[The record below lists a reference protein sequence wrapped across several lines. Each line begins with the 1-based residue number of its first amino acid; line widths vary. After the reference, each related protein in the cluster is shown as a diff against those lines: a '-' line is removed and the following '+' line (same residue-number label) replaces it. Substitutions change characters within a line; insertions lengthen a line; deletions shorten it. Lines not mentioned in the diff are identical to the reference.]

1 MVYIIY
7 YGQALII
14 ENIIQYLLQIFFK
27 RKSRMS
33 DKKEI
38 IEEIAKLMESDPNAT
53 PIEPTVLVFL
63 SKEELI
69 SVLKNLYK
77 SKETRSE
84 QNEEWFQEL
93 CK

>member
-1 MVYIIY
+1 MV
-7 YGQALII
+7 
-14 ENIIQYLLQIFFK
+14 
-27 RKSRMS
+27 

-38 IEEIAKLMESDPNAT
+38 IDEIAKLMESDPNAT
-53 PIEPTVLVFL
+53 PMEPTVLEFL
-63 SKEELI
+63 SEEELV

-93 CK
+93 CKE

>member
-1 MVYIIY
+1 MV
-7 YGQALII
+7 
-14 ENIIQYLLQIFFK
+14 
-27 RKSRMS
+27 

-38 IEEIAKLMESDPNAT
+38 IEEIAKLMESDPDAT
-53 PIEPTVLVFL
+53 PMEPTVLEFL
-63 SKEELI
+63 SEEDLI

-93 CK
+93 CKQ

>member
-1 MVYIIY
+1 MV
-7 YGQALII
+7 
-14 ENIIQYLLQIFFK
+14 
-27 RKSRMS
+27 

-53 PIEPTVLVFL
+53 PIEPTVLEFL
-63 SKEELI
+63 SEEELI

-93 CK
+93 CKQ

>member
-1 MVYIIY
+1 MV
-7 YGQALII
+7 
-14 ENIIQYLLQIFFK
+14 
-27 RKSRMS
+27 

-53 PIEPTVLVFL
+53 PMEPTVLEFL
-63 SKEELI
+63 SEEELI

>member
-1 MVYIIY
+1 M
-7 YGQALII
+7 I
-14 ENIIQYLLQIFFK
+14 EKQ
-27 RKSRMS
+27 
-33 DKKEI
+33 EI
-38 IEEIAKLMESDPNAT
+38 IEEIAKLMESDPDAT
-53 PIEPTVLVFL
+53 PMQPTVLEFL
-63 SKEELI
+63 SEDELV

>member
-1 MVYIIY
+1 MV
-7 YGQALII
+7 
-14 ENIIQYLLQIFFK
+14 
-27 RKSRMS
+27 

-53 PIEPTVLVFL
+53 PMEPTVLEFL
-63 SKEELI
+63 SEEELI

-93 CK
+93 CKQ

>member
-1 MVYIIY
+1 MI
-7 YGQALII
+7 
-14 ENIIQYLLQIFFK
+14 
-27 RKSRMS
+27 

-53 PIEPTVLVFL
+53 PMEPTVLEFL
-63 SKEELI
+63 SQEELI

>member
-1 MVYIIY
+1 M
-7 YGQALII
+7 A
-14 ENIIQYLLQIFFK
+14 
-27 RKSRMS
+27 
-33 DKKEI
+33 DKKELI
-38 IEEIAKLMESDPNAT
+38 KEIAKLMESDPSAT
-53 PIEPTVLVFL
+53 PIEPTVLEFL
-63 SKEELI
+63 SEEDLV

>member
-1 MVYIIY
+1 M
-7 YGQALII
+7 A
-14 ENIIQYLLQIFFK
+14 
-27 RKSRMS
+27 
-33 DKKEI
+33 DKKELI
-38 IEEIAKLMESDPNAT
+38 DEIAKLMESDPNAT
-53 PIEPTVLVFL
+53 PMEPTVLEFL
-63 SKEELI
+63 SEEELI

>member
-1 MVYIIY
+1 MV
-7 YGQALII
+7 
-14 ENIIQYLLQIFFK
+14 
-27 RKSRMS
+27 

-38 IEEIAKLMESDPNAT
+38 IDEIAKLMESDPNAT
-53 PIEPTVLVFL
+53 PMEPTVLEFL
-63 SKEELI
+63 SEDELI

>member
-1 MVYIIY
+1 MV
-7 YGQALII
+7 
-14 ENIIQYLLQIFFK
+14 
-27 RKSRMS
+27 

-53 PIEPTVLVFL
+53 PMEPTVLEFL
-63 SKEELI
+63 SEEELI

-84 QNEEWFQEL
+84 QNEEWFKEL
-93 CK
+93 CD